1 MEKSYE
7 TPELMELG
15 AAESLTLG
23 GKGCANDGYDCCH
36 NPVPEAE
43 SPSY

>member
-23 GKGCANDGYDCCH
+23 GRGCADDGCDCCMAAQ
-36 NPVPEAE
+36 VPDA
-43 SPSY
+43 SY